1 MVMKMDL
8 ILILF
13 IIIVPLM
20 ADIKVKM
27 NYNAYSKQKN
37 SLNMTG
43 KEVARKIL
51 DNNGLNYVDILQT
64 KGSLTDHYNPLTKK
78 IFLSEN
84 TYGSKSIAAAA
95 VAAHEV
101 GHAIQDKESY
111 SYLRFRN
118 KMVPFVNFTSRA
130 ATILIFISFIFN
142 FMEMF
147 DAGIVLL
154 LVGLLFQL
162 ITLPVEFNAS
172 NRAKEQLKSCGL
184 LEKNDI
190 SGTKSM
196 LNTAA
201 FTYVASFLAMAL
213 QILRLI
219 LIRNSNNN

>member
-13 IIIVPLM
+13 IIIVPLI
-20 ADIKVKM
+20 AEIKVKM
-27 NYNAYSKQKN
+27 NYNTYSKQKN

-196 LNTAA
+196 LNAAA